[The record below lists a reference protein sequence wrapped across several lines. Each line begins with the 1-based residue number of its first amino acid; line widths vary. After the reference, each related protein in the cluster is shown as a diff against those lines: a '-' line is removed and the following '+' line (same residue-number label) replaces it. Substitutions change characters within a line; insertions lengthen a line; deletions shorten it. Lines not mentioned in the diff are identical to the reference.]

1 MRWAYSDAWGL
12 DARDT
17 GTRSNDYP
25 HDVPEA
31 DIYVGN
37 DVSTDDQP
45 SLYSTLLPIPPEI
58 RAYVITILNQT
69 LACTVDLRSHV
80 KQATWN
86 MKGTDVPQ
94 LQTLFATIATE
105 LEAYSDLVAERIALL
120 GGIVRGTVRM
130 AATQSRLLEY
140 PDDLVEGHEHVR
152 ALAERIAH
160 YVLAVRSD
168 IVHATDVEEVTTAA
182 VYTDI
187 ARGVEKR
194 LGTLEAYL
202 YH

>member
-1 MRWAYSDAWGL
+1 M
-12 DARDT
+12 
-17 GTRSNDYP
+17 
-25 HDVPEA
+25 
-31 DIYVGN
+31 
-37 DVSTDDQP
+37 DDQL
-45 SLYSTLLPIPPEI
+45 SLHSTRLSIPPEI

-69 LACTVDLRSHV
+69 LACTVELRSHV
-80 KQATWN
+80 KQAIWN

-94 LQTLFATIATE
+94 LQALFATIVTE
-105 LEAYSDLVAERIALL
+105 LDTYSDLVAERIAML

-130 AATQSRLLEY
+130 VATPSRLLEY
-140 PDDLVEGHEHVR
+140 PDDLVEGREHVH
-152 ALAERIAH
+152 ALAERIAQ
-160 YVLAVRSD
+160 YALAVRSD

-202 YH
+202 HH